1 MGLLPSDPD
10 KSFIV
15 VQLTT
20 RLTVCMKE
28 SLVYHIIKSSFEN
41 LLEKDG
47 TVSMHVKNL
56 QKLATE
62 MFSLPLIS
70 ETIPSES

>member
-1 MGLLPSDPD
+1 MRIVYSDF
-10 KSFIV
+10 K
-15 VQLTT
+15 L
-20 RLTVCMKE
+20 
-28 SLVYHIIKSSFEN
+28 SFEN

-62 MFSLPLIS
+62 IFKISKNFSVPLVS
-70 ETIPSES
+70 ELFY